1 MKTLKKY
8 LLGFIL
14 LGLVAAAAV
23 MIYIKTHPKP
33 LPPNLIMGVG
43 TILADETYLNTK
55 YPGRLKLLKVDEGD
69 NVRKGELL
77 ARLDSPE
84 FEAKKESVE
93 QMILAKKE
101 ELKAKK
107 VELGIA
113 QASVPQNV
121 QKALADKKA
130 KESMLAE
137 LANQIEAL
145 QDVVRQDAK
154 DYKRLKK
161 LYTQHLV
168 PKHKVEEMALKLA
181 TDRKKLDAL
190 LAKKRQVLAA
200 IEAAKSTIAQAQA
213 QLQKT
218 KALRYAIDALKN
230 EILALVAQKKQ
241 IEAMIH
247 ELSLYAPYDGYVT
260 QKIANVGEVIGAGMG
275 VVALVDP
282 KEFYLQI
289 FVDTLQNGRIK
300 IGDKAEI
307 FLDAYPDRPIPAL
320 VSRIAQKAEFTP
332 KEVAVRSDRI
342 QKVYAVRLKPVRPNP
357 LLKLGLPAIGI
368 ITTNGKG
375 LPRSLDEVPPL

>member
-14 LGLVAAAAV
+14 LGLVAVAAV

-69 NVRKGELL
+69 KVRKGELL

-101 ELKAKK
+101 ELKAKE

-113 QASVPQNV
+113 QASLPQNV

-130 KESMLAE
+130 KKSMLAE

-161 LYTQHLV
+161 LYAQHLV

-218 KALRYAIDALKN
+218 KALRYAIDALKK
-230 EILALVAQKKQ
+230 EILALAAQKKQ
-241 IEAMIH
+241 IEAMIR

-307 FLDAYPDRPIPAL
+307 FLDAYPDRPIPAR
-320 VSRIAQKAEFTP
+320 VSRIAKKAEFTP

-357 LLKLGLPAIGI
+357 LFKLGLPAIGI
-368 ITTNGKG
+368 ITTDGKG
-375 LPRSLDEVPPL
+375 LPRSLEEVPPL